1 MRTVAYVMWS
11 LAALI
16 LLSAC
21 TSSRDEHKGAAQAMA
36 SVDNG
41 AESVLRKYFECEIRR
56 DYLSTYSLLSEAN
69 KGRLGEKYKVKTAE
83 QYHVF
88 RQDSEASWSDFVITG
103 SSTEHDG
110 KIIFSGRAKV
120 EETGVAEE
128 VEFRCVLVRQ
138 GGNWTVDSYTPI
150 DTPD

>member
-1 MRTVAYVMWS
+1 LARRGEKKHLMRTVAYVMWS

-41 AESVLRKYFECEIRR
+41 AESV
-56 DYLSTYSLLSEAN
+56 STYSLLSEAN